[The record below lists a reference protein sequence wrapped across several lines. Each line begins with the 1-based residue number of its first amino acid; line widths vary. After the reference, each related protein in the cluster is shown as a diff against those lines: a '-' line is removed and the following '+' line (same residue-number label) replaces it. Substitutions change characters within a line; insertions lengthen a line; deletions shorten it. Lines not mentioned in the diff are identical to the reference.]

1 MWEVYQPILTVA
13 GDAASAL
20 CAHVGGPVTRTAHE
34 IMLPAVSDADCAQFW
49 GIAAT
54 LRMCAGHSSSASL
67 GICSVSHAQP
77 LYRLL
82 SVSLCIHNSAP
93 GTRAAR

>member
-1 MWEVYQPILTVA
+1 M
-13 GDAASAL
+13 
-20 CAHVGGPVTRTAHE
+20 TRTAHE

-93 GTRAAR
+93 GIGEPHDSVRLKPQERRQETTKDQRRAKC